1 MNGFVVTL
9 TCNHNFSNVSYEW
22 EKYVDGGSPG
32 SRMESG
38 SGQPGSWT
46 SLDLMGD
53 GGSYI
58 PIDITQNLTFS
69 PFVFGNESVYRCTV
83 GVSGEFFPS
92 LPYTLY
98 SECISS
104 HNTLYLTLS
113 ICLSLSLQFLLK
125 GV

>member
-1 MNGFVVTL
+1 MNGSDVTL

-22 EKYVDGGSPG
+22 EKYVDGGS
-32 SRMESG
+32 
-38 SGQPGSWT
+38 
-46 SLDLMGD
+46 
-53 GGSYI
+53 YI
-58 PIDITQNLTFS
+58 LVDITQTLTFL
-69 PFVFGNESVYRCTV
+69 PFVFGNESVYCCTV
-83 GVSGEFFPS
+83 GVSGEVFPS